1 MTPLWLDLKNL
12 ALSASKHKT
21 HASVSY
27 SSSLYSMD
35 QNKRSIYWRCLARL
49 LRDAARISVRGAS
62 HRAET
67 CCNSAVKWWRGSAC
81 AVFQISHP
89 QAACFILP
97 LPELK
102 PNALVPCYSCC
113 HTLSTDTQVGIW
125 ISARVTFVVV
135 PGTAH
140 PLDHILAWP
149 QSLERLIKCKKRTF
163 LDFNWEKYL
172 QGLSPNLSQI
182 STPELLQRKFMFPF
196 VKALIWQIYSFFAVS
211 LLIFLCHINM

>member
-35 QNKRSIYWRCLARL
+35 QNKRSIYWQCLARL

-125 ISARVTFVVV
+125 ISARVTFVV

-149 QSLERLIKCKKRTF
+149 HTHTHRLAWFKTTCMLRSCSHSKHQWGPNRFFQKVPEYSQRPQPEVRNQGAPERDRSAEEGKDTQDMAI
-163 LDFNWEKYL
+163 
-172 QGLSPNLSQI
+172 
-182 STPELLQRKFMFPF
+182 
-196 VKALIWQIYSFFAVS
+196 
-211 LLIFLCHINM
+211 